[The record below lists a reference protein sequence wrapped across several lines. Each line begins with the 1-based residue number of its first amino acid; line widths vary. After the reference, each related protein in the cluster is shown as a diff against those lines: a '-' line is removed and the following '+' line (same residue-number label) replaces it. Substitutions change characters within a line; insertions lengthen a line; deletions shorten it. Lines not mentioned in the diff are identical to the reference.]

1 MRTFQLNELLTNS
14 EWLLGT
20 NIFAIFHCDAFL
32 RRNHSSARREPIKF
46 KMFLAFT
53 DFCVWRDAFR
63 KRGGGGGQ
71 YDNLENLIFST
82 HFFNHSL
89 YFTENTKQTQNQ
101 VCGVTRKQASTKLT
115 WDSHNVIF
123 SSLAY
128 NKGYFMSNTTFC
140 RISNQHKLKLIS

>member
-1 MRTFQLNELLTNS
+1 MRTFQLNKLLTNS

-53 DFCVWRDAFR
+53 DFCVWRDAFSDLQ
-63 KRGGGGGQ
+63 KGGGGGGQ

-89 YFTENTKQTQNQ
+89 YLTENTRQTQNQ

-115 WDSHNVIF
+115 CDSHNVIF
-123 SSLAY
+123 SPFAY
-128 NKGYFMSNTTFC
+128 NKGYLILNTPSC
-140 RISNQHKLKLIS
+140 RIST